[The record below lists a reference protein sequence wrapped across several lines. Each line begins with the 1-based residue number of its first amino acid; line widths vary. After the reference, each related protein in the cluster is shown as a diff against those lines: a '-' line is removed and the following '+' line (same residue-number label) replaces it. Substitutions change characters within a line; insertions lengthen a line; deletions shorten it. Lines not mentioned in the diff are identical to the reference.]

1 MEYPF
6 FPIVDSFNE
15 SEIVVSD
22 LEQVLPF
29 FPSEIKIDTLDNEKV
44 AGVVPLFTSSNN
56 SGLMEQ
62 NLMLS
67 PDPQQNPFIR
77 MFGQKGKILAAS
89 SKLTNG
95 GELMLVSDS
104 RFLADDGGMSVQD
117 NLVFLMNAVDYL
129 AGDQDLISLRS
140 REITSRP
147 LDILQLTDEEVRT
160 YTQNER
166 EKLENRTKKR
176 WKYANMLLPSVL
188 IIGFGFFIMR
198 REKNQAE
205 ILKQIYD

>member
-29 FPSEIKIDTLDNEKV
+29 FPSEIRIDTLDNEKV
-44 AGVVPLFTSSNN
+44 AGTVHLFTSSNN

-62 NLMLS
+62 NLMIS
-67 PDPQQNPFIR
+67 PDPQQNPFIK
-77 MFGQKGKILAAS
+77 MLGQKGKILAAT

-147 LDILQLTDEEVRT
+147 LDILQLTDEEVRK
-160 YTQNER
+160 YSQNER
-166 EKLENRTKKR
+166 EKLENTTKKR

-188 IIGFGFFIMR
+188 IIGFGFFRMR

-205 ILKQIYD
+205 MLKQIYD

>member
-1 MEYPF
+1 
-6 FPIVDSFNE
+6 
-15 SEIVVSD
+15 
-22 LEQVLPF
+22 
-29 FPSEIKIDTLDNEKV
+29 
-44 AGVVPLFTSSNN
+44 
-56 SGLMEQ
+56 MEQ

-77 MFGQKGKILAAS
+77 MLGQKEKILAAT

-95 GELMLVSDS
+95 GELMLISDS

-147 LDILQLTDEEVRT
+147 LDILQLTDDEVRT
-160 YTQNER
+160 YSQNER
-166 EKLENRTKKR
+166 EKLEIKTKKR

-188 IIGFGFFIMR
+188 IISFGFFRMR

>member
-1 MEYPF
+1 
-6 FPIVDSFNE
+6 
-15 SEIVVSD
+15 
-22 LEQVLPF
+22 
-29 FPSEIKIDTLDNEKV
+29 
-44 AGVVPLFTSSNN
+44 
-56 SGLMEQ
+56 
-62 NLMLS
+62 ML
-67 PDPQQNPFIR
+67 
-77 MFGQKGKILAAS
+77 GQKGKILAAT

-95 GELMLVSDS
+95 GELMLISDS

-160 YTQNER
+160 YSQDER
-166 EKLENRTKKR
+166 ETLENTTKKR

-188 IIGFGFFIMR
+188 IIGFGFFRMR

>member
-1 MEYPF
+1 
-6 FPIVDSFNE
+6 
-15 SEIVVSD
+15 VVSD

-29 FPSEIKIDTLDNEKV
+29 FPSEIRIDTLDNEKV
-44 AGVVPLFTSSNN
+44 AGTVPLFTSSNN

-62 NLMLS
+62 NLMIS
-67 PDPQQNPFIR
+67 PDPQQNPFIK
-77 MFGQKGKILAAS
+77 MLGQKGKILAAT

-160 YTQNER
+160 YSQNER
-166 EKLENRTKKR
+166 ETLENTTKKR

-188 IIGFGFFIMR
+188 IIGFGFFRMR
-198 REKNQAE
+198 REKHQAE

>member
-1 MEYPF
+1 
-6 FPIVDSFNE
+6 
-15 SEIVVSD
+15 
-22 LEQVLPF
+22 
-29 FPSEIKIDTLDNEKV
+29 
-44 AGVVPLFTSSNN
+44 
-56 SGLMEQ
+56 MEQ
-62 NLMLS
+62 NLMIS

-77 MFGQKGKILAAS
+77 MLGQKGKILAAT

-147 LDILQLTDEEVRT
+147 LDILQLTDEEVRK
-160 YTQNER
+160 YSQNER
-166 EKLENRTKKR
+166 EKLENTTKKR

-188 IIGFGFFIMR
+188 IIGFGFFRMR

-205 ILKQIYD
+205 MLKQIYD

>member
-1 MEYPF
+1 
-6 FPIVDSFNE
+6 
-15 SEIVVSD
+15 
-22 LEQVLPF
+22 
-29 FPSEIKIDTLDNEKV
+29 
-44 AGVVPLFTSSNN
+44 
-56 SGLMEQ
+56 MEQ
-62 NLMLS
+62 NLMIS

-77 MFGQKGKILAAS
+77 MLGQKGKILAAT

-147 LDILQLTDEEVRT
+147 LDILQLTDEEVRK
-160 YTQNER
+160 YSQNER
-166 EKLENRTKKR
+166 EKLENQTKKR

-188 IIGFGFFIMR
+188 IIGFGFFRMR

-205 ILKQIYD
+205 MLKQIYD

>member
-1 MEYPF
+1 
-6 FPIVDSFNE
+6 
-15 SEIVVSD
+15 
-22 LEQVLPF
+22 
-29 FPSEIKIDTLDNEKV
+29 
-44 AGVVPLFTSSNN
+44 
-56 SGLMEQ
+56 MEQ
-62 NLMLS
+62 NLMIS

-77 MFGQKGKILAAS
+77 MLGQKGKILAAT

-147 LDILQLTDEEVRT
+147 LDILQLTDEEVRK
-160 YTQNER
+160 YSQNER
-166 EKLENRTKKR
+166 EKLENTTKKR

-188 IIGFGFFIMR
+188 IIGFGFFRMR

>member
-6 FPIVDSFNE
+6 FPIVDSFNS

-29 FPSEIKIDTLDNEKV
+29 FPSEIKIDTLENDKV
-44 AGVVPLFTSSNN
+44 AGAVPLFTSSNN

-77 MFGQKGKILAAS
+77 MLGQKEKILSAT
-89 SKLTNG
+89 SKLING

-104 RFLADDGGMSVQD
+104 RFLSDDGGMSIED

-147 LDILQLTDEEVRT
+147 LDILQLTDDEARS
-160 YTQNER
+160 YSQNER
-166 EKLENRTKKR
+166 EKLENNTKKR
-176 WKYANMLLPSVL
+176 WKYANMLLPSVF
-188 IIGFGFFIMR
+188 IIGFGFFRMR
-198 REKNQAE
+198 KEKNHSE
-205 ILKQIYD
+205 MLKQIYD